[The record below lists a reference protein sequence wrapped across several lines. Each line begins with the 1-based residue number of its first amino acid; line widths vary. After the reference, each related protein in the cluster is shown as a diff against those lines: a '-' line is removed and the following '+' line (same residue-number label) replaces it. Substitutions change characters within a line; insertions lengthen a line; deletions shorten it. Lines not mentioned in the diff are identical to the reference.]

1 MVVSRRLSESKTSL
15 RYGIIW
21 DREGSWKSM
30 TATWDLYAKDLLTE
44 RPQDFATLVLP
55 GSRYIGRH
63 ESQYQMREIRLDRL
77 IEVEYHGYRLLI
89 NVELQSTKDTKIGV
103 RLLEYSL
110 EAMAEYGLPV
120 LSCVIYLQ
128 HISEMGEPPLS
139 VDLFEGRRMIW
150 FDYISI
156 ELAEMTTEELRQ
168 MDLLG
173 LLPLFILSKG
183 GRNFDVLEEV
193 VTRLNTANELGLLAL
208 TRLFADVAFT
218 SEHERAYISRRFMM
232 LQDIE
237 STPEYQ
243 RLIQKG
249 LEQGKVLG
257 ARQLLLSLVQAR
269 FPSLVSLA
277 EKQLA
282 PITDLELLHQ
292 GVSHIGKAKTVKEAQ
307 QYLKGL

>member
-1 MVVSRRLSESKTSL
+1 
-15 RYGIIW
+15 
-21 DREGSWKSM
+21 M

-110 EAMAEYGLPV
+110 EAMAEYELPV

-128 HISEMGEPPLS
+128 RISEMGEPPLS

-218 SEHERAYISRRFMM
+218 SEHERAYITRRFMM

-243 RLIQKG
+243 RLIRKGREQGLEQG

-277 EKQLA
+277 ERQLA

-292 GVSHIGKAKTVKEAQ
+292 GVSHIGKARTVKEAQ
-307 QYLKGL
+307 QYLEGL